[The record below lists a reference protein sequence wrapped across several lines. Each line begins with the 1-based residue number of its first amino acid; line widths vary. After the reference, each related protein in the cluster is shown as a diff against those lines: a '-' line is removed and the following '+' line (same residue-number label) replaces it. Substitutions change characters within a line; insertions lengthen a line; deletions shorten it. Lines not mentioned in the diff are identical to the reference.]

1 MYCMSDDNM
10 ATIDIEG
17 RCNDVAA
24 LADPQYRVKTL
35 YVIVSLLSP
44 SDSTLSGNKSNK
56 ENCYSLKVW
65 STHKTVESA
74 RQQAEQ
80 LQLKHTQHIFFA
92 SKVGHWTLWASE
104 EETDHDKLLF
114 DLVNYER
121 EEYEKYRIECQK
133 DIKERI
139 EENKAL
145 GSKEGQEKLHSKE
158 HKLEQIKQLEA
169 QIEQLKHLDN
179 KGKSRDDENFEREID
194 ARTCFAAF
202 TNEEE
207 DDEYP
212 KEPENIDSCFLL
224 SYVNHPTIKS
234 KAFKIRGCFN
244 SVKEAQ
250 AYQKKLGTYDKTFE
264 ILTGAMGKWVT
275 WPTPDVLK
283 KVPKVY
289 RNEQLNELIVGR
301 EKYFLENQIDN
312 LDERSQAELSKYIE
326 DRKVIDRQG
335 EQIKTLEQQ
344 IEYLRSSL

>member
-10 ATIDIEG
+10 ATIASLAEG
-17 RCNDVAA
+17 SIAA
-24 LADPQYRVKTL
+24 LADPQYQVKTL
-35 YVIVSLLSP
+35 YSIVSLLSP
-44 SDSTLSGNKSNK
+44 KDSTLSGNKSVK
-56 ENCYSLKVW
+56 DNCYSLKVW

-74 RQQAEQ
+74 RKQAEH
-80 LQLKHTQHIFFA
+80 LQTKHPQHIFFA

-114 DLVNYER
+114 DLVHYER
-121 EEYEKYRIECQK
+121 EEYEKYRTECQK
-133 DIKERI
+133 DIQKRI

-169 QIEQLKHLDN
+169 QIEQLKHVDN
-179 KGKSRDDENFEREID
+179 KGKSREEENEID
-194 ARTCFAAF
+194 

-207 DDEYP
+207 DGEYP

-234 KAFKIRGCFN
+234 KAFKIRGCFT
-244 SVKEAQ
+244 SIKEAQ
-250 AYQKKLGTYDKTFE
+250 AYQKKLGVYDKTFE

-326 DRKVIDRQG
+326 SRKGVDRQG
-335 EQIKTLEQQ
+335 EHIKTLEQQ
-344 IEYLRSSL
+344 IDYLRSSL